1 MSLLDKL
8 KSMFTGGSSDTQA
21 GHDHA
26 GHDHAG
32 HDHPHEPAT
41 PPLPPA
47 DPALTGD
54 PAHSAD
60 GEDKPS

>member
-8 KSMFTGGSSDTQA
+8 KSMFTGGSSDT
-21 GHDHA
+21 HA

-32 HDHPHEPAT
+32 HDHSHDHSHEPAA
-41 PPLPPA
+41 PLPPA

-54 PAHSAD
+54 AAPSEE
-60 GEDKPS
+60 GENRVD